1 MWQCPRRPDA
11 IEYDNEAW
19 QRMANRGDYMR
30 DGQWRKG
37 FALLSRQVF
46 DLQISSCA
54 DKFKDF

>member
-1 MWQCPRRPDA
+1 MPLNTTTKLGREWLTAARLHA
-11 IEYDNEAW
+11 
-19 QRMANRGDYMR
+19 
-30 DGQWRKG
+30 WRKG

>member
-19 QRMANRGDYMR
+19 QRMADRGDYMR

-37 FALLSRQVF
+37 FALLSRQAF
-46 DLQISSCA
+46 GSA
-54 DKFKDF
+54 DFFLRG

>member
-1 MWQCPRRPDA
+1 
-11 IEYDNEAW
+11 
-19 QRMANRGDYMR
+19 MADRGDYMG

>member
-1 MWQCPRRPDA
+1 MLYPLVTTA
-11 IEYDNEAW
+11 ST
-19 QRMANRGDYMR
+19 
-30 DGQWRKG
+30 QWRKG